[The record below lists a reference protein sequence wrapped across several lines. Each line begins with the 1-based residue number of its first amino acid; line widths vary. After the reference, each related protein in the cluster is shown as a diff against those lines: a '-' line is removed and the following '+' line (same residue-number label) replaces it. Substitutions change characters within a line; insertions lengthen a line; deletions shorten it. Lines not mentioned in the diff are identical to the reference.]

1 MTKNRELS
9 IFIDESG
16 ELSAPCRPNS
26 CKDAFYVVSLVFH
39 NQDTDIS
46 DLVDCLNRGLE
57 GMGIPG
63 ISRDHALH
71 SYNLIRG
78 ERPYQPL
85 SFEERRKLFN
95 KAVSFASAC
104 AKVGV
109 AGRTC
114 IIDRRLYC
122 EPTPMCN
129 GDCRMPDSGRQAM
142 KEEIRD
148 WLDDFIRLNRDR
160 LRTFDTIKVYYDN
173 GQKWLGDL
181 IHESFNRNV
190 TEDKVAFKEKVSP
203 SQYKLFQVADLLCTY
218 GLLHKKRV
226 VSDYTKTD
234 MRFFDASFKS
244 ARHSGKKSKN
254 AVNQLHNVT
263 ATDKQID
270 ILARRFKRLT
280 ENAIPQ
286 AH

>member
-46 DLVDCLNRGLE
+46 GLVDHLNLGLE
-57 GMGIPG
+57 DMRIPG
-63 ISRDHALH
+63 ISRNHALH

-85 SFEERRKLFN
+85 SFKERRKLFN
-95 KAVSFASAC
+95 KAVDFANAC

-109 AGRTC
+109 VGKTC
-114 IIDRRLYC
+114 VIDRRQYC
-122 EPTPMCN
+122 ESTPMRS

-148 WLDDFIRLNRDR
+148 WLDDFIRRNRDR

-181 IHESFNRNV
+181 IHESFSSNV
-190 TEDKVAFKEKVSP
+190 VEDELVFKERVSP

-218 GLLHKKRV
+218 GLLRKKRA

-234 MRFFDASFKS
+234 MQFFDASFKS
-244 ARHSGKKSKN
+244 VRHNGKKQKN
-254 AVNQLHNVT
+254 VVKQSHNVT

-270 ILARRFKRLT
+270 ILTRRLKGLM
-280 ENAIPQ
+280 ENSIPQ
-286 AH
+286 AY